1 MIEDG
6 SQKLLDINS
15 MPIIRPTL
23 LADIEDVARLSEL
36 WAVEDI
42 TLGHVPTSA
51 EQLRAQLGQYF
62 WVAEDAG
69 QIIGF
74 AYGSVHT
81 SEGLAVIP
89 AGEIHLEIDE
99 VYVHPDYRCGGIGG
113 QLVDRLLDEA
123 GSHGLTRF
131 LLMSANKDWQRTVS
145 FYQKHG
151 FKMWYVQM
159 HR

>member
-1 MIEDG
+1 
-6 SQKLLDINS
+6 
-15 MPIIRPTL
+15 MPIIRP
-23 LADIEDVARLSEL
+23 ARVGDIDDVVRLGEL

-42 TLGHVPTSA
+42 TFGHVPTPA
-51 EQLRAQLGQYF
+51 EQLKAQLDHYF
-62 WVAEDAG
+62 WVAEDSAR
-69 QIIGF
+69 IVGF

-81 SEGLAVIP
+81 SECLAVIP
-89 AGEIHLEIDE
+89 AGETYLEVDE
-99 VYVHPDYRCGGIGG
+99 VYVHPDYRCQSIGS
-113 QLVDRLLDEA
+113 QLVDRLIDEA
-123 GSHGLTRF
+123 GSHGITRF